1 MLSAPRII
9 HIAALLGALAIG
21 HHGRAAEPDTPLTP
35 ADRSSP
41 RATLRTF
48 VDSLDAFYA
57 QFHHK
62 PLTQEGRTKLRR
74 LGFMAVGCLD
84 LSKIAP
90 SLLES
95 EGREVAVHL
104 KEVLDH
110 VPRPEWADIPDA
122 AAVEADGLTHWRLP
136 GTEVTLAAVTEGPQK
151 GQWLFTT
158 DTVARS
164 TEFYRAV
171 ATIPYQPHA
180 GSPGLNDVYVHSPG
194 WMIPEV
200 WIHALPVWMRDEWLD
215 QTGWQWLSLLLLSGT
230 ATVVVVSAFRL
241 AHRNADR
248 PGILAHAL
256 ALAAPLVMV
265 GTCIGLDEMLTEQVR
280 LTGPLLF
287 SLKTFLQAACFVG
300 WILLVRAVLSR
311 LSEIVIHTRGLR
323 PERIDTQLVRL
334 GFRLATFL
342 ATAWMVIV
350 GADSMGI
357 SVTPLI
363 AGLGVSGLA
372 VALAAQHTIENF
384 IAGLVLFAD
393 KPVRIG
399 DTCQFGEHRG
409 TVEQIGLRST
419 RIRGVDRTVI
429 SIPNSEFAK
438 LRLVNFTRR
447 DKILLRTQL
456 GLRYETTGDQL
467 RHVLAGLRAMLT
479 AHGRIDHESVRVRFI
494 GYGAY
499 SLDVE
504 IHALA
509 RTSDWPTFLA
519 IQEDVLLRVMDV
531 VNESGCG
538 FAFPSQTHY
547 VASDTGVD
555 AESRAR
561 AEEHVRR
568 LRATG
573 DLKVAGFLDEPDQ
586 DSTHEPTRR
595 LHRPAA

>member
-1 MLSAPRII
+1 VLVRRII
-9 HIAALLGALAIG
+9 HAAALMGALVVG
-21 HHGRAAEPDTPLTP
+21 RHGLASEPDTPLTP
-35 ADRSSP
+35 PDRSSP

-48 VDSLDAFYA
+48 VESLDAFYKR
-57 QFHHK
+57 FHDK
-62 PLTQEGRTKLRR
+62 QSSFEERAVRRR
-74 LGFMAVGCLD
+74 LGAKAIGCLD

-95 EGREVAVHL
+95 EGREVAIHL
-104 KEVLDH
+104 KEVLDRI
-110 VPRPEWADIPDA
+110 PRPGWDEIPDSE
-122 AAVEADGLTHWRLP
+122 AVDAGELTHWRLP
-136 GTEVTLAAVTEGPQK
+136 GTEVTLAAVTDGPRK

-158 DTVARS
+158 DTIAGATS
-164 TEFYRAV
+164 FYRAI
-171 ATIPYQPHA
+171 AHLPYQPHA
-180 GSPGLNDVYVHSPG
+180 GSPGLHDVYVHAPG
-194 WMIPEV
+194 WMIPES
-200 WIHALPVWMRDEWLD
+200 WIHALPEWMRDEWME
-215 QTGWQWLSLLLLSGT
+215 QTGWQWISLLLLSSVAT
-230 ATVVVVSAFRL
+230 AIVASAFGL
-241 AHRNADR
+241 ARRNADR
-248 PGILAHAL
+248 PGIMAHVL
-256 ALAAPLVMV
+256 ALAAPLIMV
-265 GTCIGLDEMLTEQVR
+265 GSCALLDDLLTEQVR
-280 LTGPLLF
+280 ITGPLLF
-287 SLKTFLQAACFVG
+287 SLKTFLQAAQFVG
-300 WILLVRAVLSR
+300 WILLVRAVLAR
-311 LSEIVIHTRGLR
+311 LSEVVIHTRRLR

-342 ATAWMVIV
+342 TTAWMVII

-399 DTCQFGEHRG
+399 DACQFGEHRG

-419 RIRGVDRTVI
+419 RIRGIDRTVI

-479 AHGRIDHESVRVRFI
+479 AHPLIDHESVRVRFI

-504 IHALA
+504 VHALA
-509 RTSDWPTFLA
+509 CTSDWPTFLA

-547 VASDTGVD
+547 VTTDTGVD
-555 AESRAR
+555 AGIRER
-561 AEEHVRR
+561 AEEKVRS
-568 LRATG
+568 LRASG
-573 DLKVAGFLDEPDQ
+573 GLRVAGFLDDGEHRVAQEPP
-586 DSTHEPTRR
+586 HRV
-595 LHRPAA
+595 HRPAA

>member
-1 MLSAPRII
+1 MP
-9 HIAALLGALAIG
+9 IARRTLFVVAVVATLVVCRHSNAD
-21 HHGRAAEPDTPLTP
+21 EPDTPLKP
-35 ADRSSP
+35 VDRSSP
-41 RATLRTF
+41 RATLQAF
-48 VDSLDAFYA
+48 VESLDKFYTG
-57 QFHHK
+57 FHGQ
-62 PLTQEGRTKLRR
+62 PVSTEDRVALRR
-74 LGFMAVGCLD
+74 LGANAIGCLD

-90 SLLES
+90 SLVES

-104 KEVLDH
+104 KEVLDR
-110 VPRPEWADIPDA
+110 VPQPTWEEIPDA
-122 AAVEADGLTHWRLP
+122 ETVEADGLTHWRLP
-136 GTEVTLAAVTEGPQK
+136 GTEIILAAATEGPK
-151 GQWLFTT
+151 AGQWLFTA
-158 DTVARS
+158 DTVGRAAA
-164 TEFYRAV
+164 FYHSV
-171 ATIPYQPHA
+171 AHLPYLPHA
-180 GSPGLNDVYVHSPG
+180 GSPGLYDVYVHSPG
-194 WMIPEV
+194 WMIPEA
-200 WIHALPVWMRDEWLD
+200 WIHALPDWMRDEWME
-215 QTGWQWLSLLLLSGT
+215 QTGWQWISLLLLSVITT
-230 ATVVVVSAFRL
+230 AVVALAFYVARK
-241 AHRNADR
+241 NADR
-248 PGILAHAL
+248 PGLLAHAL

-265 GTCIGLDEMLTEQVR
+265 GACTLLDDLLTDQVR
-280 LTGPLLF
+280 ITGPLLF

-300 WILLVRAVLSR
+300 WILLVRAVLAR
-311 LSEIVIHTRGLR
+311 LSEVVIHTRRLR

-334 GFRLATFL
+334 GFRMATFL
-342 ATAWMVIV
+342 ATAWMVII

-357 SVTPLI
+357 SVTPLV

-419 RIRGVDRTVI
+419 RIRGIDRTVI

-467 RHVLAGLRAMLT
+467 RHVLAGLRSMLA
-479 AHGRIDHESVRVRFI
+479 AHSRIDDSSIRVRFI

-499 SLDVE
+499 SLDIEV
-504 IHALA
+504 HALA
-509 RTSDWPTFLA
+509 RTSDWATFLA

-547 VASDTGVD
+547 VATDTAVD
-555 AESRAR
+555 AETRER
-561 AEEHVRR
+561 AEEKVRS
-568 LRATG
+568 LRASG
-573 DLKVAGFLDEPDQ
+573 GLKVAGFLDE
-586 DSTHEPTRR
+586 TNLITEEEPPHR